1 MHNKI
6 VVHIYTTEY
15 YLVVKKNE
23 MMNFSD
29 KWIEQKKRH
38 IEGSNAD
45 TLRQISYSLSSEAH
59 NSKFSNFQI

>member
-6 VVHIYTTEY
+6 VVHIYTTEH

-29 KWIEQKKRH
+29 KWIEQKKD
-38 IEGSNAD
+38 I
-45 TLRQISYSLSSEAH
+45 LREVMQTH
-59 NSKFSNFQI
+59 